1 MNKTPYEYAE
11 NKLVGK
17 KIKNIKFKAGGLFS
31 SKSKIS
37 IITNDNFKIEIRCG
51 IPIRMSSKIK
61 GQFVDNEQLV
71 SYLFNKKIEKFSAI
85 QMDMNTHEFY
95 DDDSPYSGQIL
106 LKVGKYDV
114 NIWPNTVGN
123 ILSGGGGGSSPLEII
138 NG

>member
-17 KIKNIKFKAGGLFS
+17 KIKNIKFKAGGLLS

-37 IITNDNFKIEIRCG
+37 IITNDNSKIEIRCE
-51 IPIRMSSKIK
+51 IPIRMSSEIK
-61 GQFVDNEQLV
+61 GQYVDNEQLV
-71 SYLFNKKIEKFSAI
+71 GYLLDEKIEKFSAI

-95 DDDSPYSGQIL
+95 DDDSPYSGQIA

-114 NIWPNTVGN
+114 NIWPNKVGN

-138 NG
+138 K